1 MFAPLLVSMASEY
14 NNALLVIE
22 NNHDYGVLNKIEE
35 IGYDNIYYSLKATH
49 DLLIDLRLSKG
60 GVAGFTMSMK
70 TRPLVISKLEEFVR
84 NKLLTL
90 NSLRTVNEINFFG
103 TMGDRKVERL

>member
-49 DLLIDLRLSKG
+49 
-60 GVAGFTMSMK
+60 
-70 TRPLVISKLEEFVR
+70 EFVDR
-84 NKLLTL
+84 STAEARGGSRFYNVYE
-90 NSLRTVNEINFFG
+90 NSTSCYIK
-103 TMGDRKVERL
+103 T